1 MRSIIEE
8 AILDVMFEIPSM
20 ENVQKCIVTE
30 EVIEKK
36 AAPTLIYKEE
46 EAKEEKTTDDKE

>member
-1 MRSIIEE
+1 
-8 AILDVMFEIPSM
+8 M

-36 AAPTLIYKEE
+36 AEPTLIYKEE
-46 EAKEEKTTDDKE
+46 EKEADAKEE